1 VEDVCLKRV
10 QIGEQCEDS
19 AQCQGGSS
27 CNDKTG
33 KCEANNNGNFFFLI
47 ALFSVFQCPDG
58 YEGIDGICVKKG
70 QKPKYSKLTYT
81 C

>member
-33 KCEANNNGNFFFLI
+33 KCEAKNIGN
-47 ALFSVFQCPDG
+47 LFKF
-58 YEGIDGICVKKG
+58 
-70 QKPKYSKLTYT
+70 
-81 C
+81 